1 MTTVGLKYRAA
12 NVQLR
17 LRTKQ
22 HKRGRLDIVSFC
34 AVGLNRCRL
43 TSRGSVLASQETTR

>member
-1 MTTVGLKYRAA
+1 MTRRLKYRHA
-12 NVQLR
+12 NRQHR

-22 HKRGRLDIVSFC
+22 PKRGRLDIVSFC

-43 TSRGSVLASQETTR
+43 TSRGCVLAIEETTL

>member
-1 MTTVGLKYRAA
+1 MTTVGLKYRAE
-12 NVQLR
+12 NVHAR

-22 HKRGRLDIVSFC
+22 PKRGRLDIVSFC

-43 TSRGSVLASQETTR
+43 TSRGCVLADHERRL